1 MSWKSV
7 ELQVALPRA
16 QDAGKQQE
24 QMSKQNQRF
33 QESLAQSQLKADQR
47 KRTRV
52 NEFDELTKTAIRDE
66 ENERRKH
73 NNLSG
78 DKEQTDSDQESA
90 DNTEAIKHPYLG
102 SNIDYSG

>member
-33 QESLAQSQLKADQR
+33 QESLAQNQVKMEER
-47 KRTRV
+47 KRTQV
-52 NEFDELTKTAIRDE
+52 NKFDALTKSAIQDE
-66 ENERRKH
+66 AEKEN
-73 NNLSG
+73 S
-78 DKEQTDSDQESA
+78 QSSA
-90 DNTEAIKHPYLG
+90 DDGQNDSNDTEKEETSTHPYLG
-102 SNIDYSG
+102 SQIDYKG